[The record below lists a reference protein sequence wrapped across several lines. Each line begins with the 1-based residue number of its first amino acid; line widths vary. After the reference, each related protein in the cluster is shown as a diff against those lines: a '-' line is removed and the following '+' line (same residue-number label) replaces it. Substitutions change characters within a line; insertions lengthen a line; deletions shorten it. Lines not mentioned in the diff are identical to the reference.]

1 MVSSAVDLMR
11 QGLVAYLD
19 VVFPGE
25 GIRVFDAEPALSGR
39 FPGNLRARRRGR
51 KARTAGHLGSPG
63 HQAPGELRNE
73 EPLSFRND
81 DLRISMPALAKLRP
95 LEGDELVIS
104 PGKELDAWQDACSSL
119 ERDNASLT
127 PTTTASEAS
136 FGFGNQLTPTTSSC
150 SLSSD

>member
-1 MVSSAVDLMR
+1 MASSAVDLMR

-39 FPGNLRARRRGR
+39 CPGNLRARRRGR

-63 HQAPGELRNE
+63 HQAPG
-73 EPLSFRND
+73 D
-81 DLRISMPALAKLRP
+81 VLRISRPALAKLKP
-95 LEGDELVIS
+95 LQGDDLVIS
-104 PGKELDAWQDACSSL
+104 PGKELDAWQDTCSSFEL
-119 ERDNASLT
+119 DNASLT

-136 FGFGNQLTPTTSSC
+136 FGFADQLTPTTSSS